1 MLGDLLSGKSLIN
14 ILFELLQ
21 KLFFGIVSLY
31 DEKSSKK
38 GNNTVSIF
46 SLLYLI
52 VLEISED
59 IVFIINWENKYLLLN
74 NINDTQIKY
83 LKYIN

>member
-21 KLFFGIVSLY
+21 NLFFGFVSLY

-38 GNNTVSIF
+38 GYNTVSIF

-59 IVFIINWENKYLLLN
+59 IVFIIN
-74 NINDTQIKY
+74 
-83 LKYIN
+83 

>member
-21 KLFFGIVSLY
+21 RLFFGIVSLY

-38 GNNTVSIF
+38 GNNKVSIF

-59 IVFIINWENKYLLLN
+59 MFLL
-74 NINDTQIKY
+74 
-83 LKYIN
+83 